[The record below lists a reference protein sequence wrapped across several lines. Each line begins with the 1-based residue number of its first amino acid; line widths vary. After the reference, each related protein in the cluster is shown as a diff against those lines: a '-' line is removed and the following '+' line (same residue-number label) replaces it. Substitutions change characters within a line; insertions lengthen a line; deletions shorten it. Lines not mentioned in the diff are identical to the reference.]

1 MRVWNGCWLLAS
13 RITSRQELS
22 KGKAIQGEEV
32 TSHEAFEKWNLFHQT
47 LPPPPVSLLE
57 SEQEN
62 VTPFLVAHVSSPCSG
77 VGGSR
82 GQEMPTLLQSYSL
95 ASYLTAPL
103 GLLLEGCLSSTC
115 CRDNRAP
122 NEKSCQQGLLWCCS
136 RVVLPR
142 GPTMGATDGPMVS
155 TEQWWGRGPGI
166 ACPKQ
171 EALTEL
177 QRTGRAKGLSGGVSA
192 RIGGCM
198 NCLLPPALRCPAW
211 QHG

>member
-1 MRVWNGCWLLAS
+1 MESLPSKAAPSAS
-13 RITSRQELS
+13 FPFGNLSR
-22 KGKAIQGEEV
+22 K
-32 TSHEAFEKWNLFHQT
+32 T
-47 LPPPPVSLLE
+47 LPPFHESSSL
-57 SEQEN
+57 
-62 VTPFLVAHVSSPCSG
+62 CSG

-82 GQEMPTLLQSYSL
+82 EQEMPTLLQSYLL
-95 ASYLTAPL
+95 APSYLTTPL

-115 CRDNRAP
+115 CRDNLAP

-155 TEQWWGRGPGI
+155 TEQWWGRGLGI

-177 QRTGRAKGLSGGVSA
+177 QRTGRAKGLSGGASA
-192 RIGGCM
+192 RTV
-198 NCLLPPALRCPAW
+198 
-211 QHG
+211 